1 MKKRRE
7 GITSQKIDDE
17 SAAIFRDSTSST
29 RIQIRAGR
37 EVSGSDAVRAPKKEL
52 RLAIS
57 ETRTTISAEMS
68 TFSR

>member
-7 GITSQKIDDE
+7 GITSQKMDDE

-37 EVSGSDAVRAPKKEL
+37 EVSGSDAVRGPEKGASLGNFRNKNNDQ
-52 RLAIS
+52 R
-57 ETRTTISAEMS
+57 
-68 TFSR
+68 